1 MGISMKTENLLCA
14 FQGAAAI
21 DLPTVDKRLK
31 KLKSNEIRKY

>member
-1 MGISMKTENLLCA
+1 MKTENLLCA

-31 KLKSNEIRKY
+31 KLRSNEIRKY

>member
-1 MGISMKTENLLCA
+1 MKTENLLCT

-31 KLKSNEIRKY
+31 KTKES